1 MAKKETPWSPC
12 EAVMLLINRMET
24 HPDEFRLEKNSR
36 WGHLMS
42 IVKTRVVD
50 KDANA
55 FIVLEDYE
63 CDMLWNKF
71 KAAGKKQ
78 LHSYVMDKILNP
90 EGEKRE

>member
-1 MAKKETPWSPC
+1 
-12 EAVMLLINRMET
+12 
-24 HPDEFRLEKNSR
+24 
-36 WGHLMS
+36 MS

>member
-1 MAKKETPWSPC
+1 MSNKFAPC
-12 EAVMLLINRMET
+12 EAVMLLMQRMET

-36 WGHLMS
+36 WGHLMA
-42 IVKTRVVD
+42 IVKARVVD
-50 KDANA
+50 KDPNA
-55 FIVLEDYE
+55 FIVLEDVE

-78 LHSYVMDKILNP
+78 LHTYVMDKILNP

>member
-1 MAKKETPWSPC
+1 MAKKEAPC
-12 EAVMLLINRMET
+12 EAVMLLMNRMET

-50 KDANA
+50 KDPNA

-78 LHSYVMDKILNP
+78 LHAYVMDKILNP